1 MWDSFQA
8 DRTVLCDLLKT
19 HNIERPNLPELPP
32 EPKDIEPPPKTIDKL
47 EVMSRNCDELKR
59 TLAQLQGQMSV
70 MTDKQ
75 KTELNA
81 PGPSNKKTK
90 NKKPK
95 SKPEAKPTAAKP
107 SVDTSAANEKAAAPV
122 ETAALA
128 KSSEAIPNDKPLA
141 ELVTKVLAENPPPI
155 ELLESVLSSEVLA
168 DILNK
173 EQNNGDQ
180 NEEEEGEEQQQI
192 DDGAQQNAE
201 EILNGSV
208 NESADADGENEP
220 DATDASNEAS
230 A

>member
-1 MWDSFQA
+1 M
-8 DRTVLCDLLKT
+8 
-19 HNIERPNLPELPP
+19 PELPA

-81 PGPSNKKTK
+81 AGPSNNKKTK
-90 NKKPK
+90 NKK
-95 SKPEAKPTAAKP
+95 SKPKPATTKP
-107 SVDTSAANEKAAAPV
+107 SVETSAVNEKTAAAV
-122 ETAALA
+122 EPATPA
-128 KSSEAIPNDKPLA
+128 KSPEANIDQPLA

-155 ELLESVLSSEVLA
+155 ELLESVLTSEVLA

-173 EQNNGDQ
+173 EQDQDNGNHD
-180 NEEEEGEEQQQI
+180 EQQN
-192 DDGAQQNAE
+192 DDGSSNAE
-201 EILNGSV
+201 AEETANESV
-208 NESADADGENEP
+208 NESAEGDNEP
-220 DATDASNEAS
+220 DQVSASNDTS